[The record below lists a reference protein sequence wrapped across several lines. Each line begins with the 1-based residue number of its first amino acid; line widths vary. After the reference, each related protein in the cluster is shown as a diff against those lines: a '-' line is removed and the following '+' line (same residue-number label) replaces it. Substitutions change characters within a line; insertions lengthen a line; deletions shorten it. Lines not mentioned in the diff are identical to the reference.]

1 MPANN
6 KPLLIAHRGDSQNF
20 PENSMSAFESAFQHG
35 ADGVELD
42 VHEHRGELI
51 VVHNY
56 NFDRSASYP
65 KLHDVLERFAG
76 SGRLE
81 IEIKTIGLS
90 FLKPLEKELTPYV
103 EHDIELTTSV
113 AGLIAYLRPAFRN
126 LRLGSIFLDKEFE
139 PWMFEVEENDFYI
152 TKVVNSMLLYDA
164 DIAHIPYDACT
175 QEMVSTLHANK
186 KRIHTN
192 LAGQTPEKQQEM
204 YSELSVLGVDQVTF
218 DYMGLCN
225 E

>member
-1 MPANN
+1 
-6 KPLLIAHRGDSQNF
+6 
-20 PENSMSAFESAFQHG
+20 MSAFESAFQHG

-42 VHEHRGELI
+42 VHEHKGELV

-126 LRLGSIFLDKEFE
+126 LKLGSIFLDKEFE
-139 PWMFEVEENDFYI
+139 PWMFEENDFYV
-152 TKVVNSMLLYDA
+152 TKVIDSMKLYDA
-164 DIAHIPYDACT
+164 DIAHIPYTACT
-175 QEMVSTLHANK
+175 QEMVDALHVDG
-186 KRIHTN
+186 RYVHTN
-192 LAGQTPEKQQEM
+192 LAGQTSDRQLEM
-204 YSELSVLGVDQVTF
+204 YDHLSQLGVDQVTF
-218 DYMGLCN
+218 DYMGLSDK
-225 E
+225 